1 MKPKLSLIWIL
12 TALLLAHLLPRVVVA
27 DPPTAPVVIDGWN
40 ETVELQE
47 RPDGSMVYLLTDP
60 DGGQRELSPLQ
71 FAKQHYR
78 REQSR
83 SVINRL
89 FNITSPIGIAWVT
102 LGLLG
107 QALFTGRMLVQWLVS
122 ERNRRS
128 TVPVAFWWMSL
139 LGASMLLA
147 YFCWRQDIVG
157 IIGQGL
163 GWVIYVRN
171 LVMIHARSGHVDTG
185 DDPDPEAS
193 LEGGS

>member
-1 MKPKLSLIWIL
+1 MPLRPIIL
-12 TALLLAHLLPRVVVA
+12 LALLLLPLGAAVA
-27 DPPTAPVVIDGWN
+27 SPPMVPVVIEGWP
-40 ETVELQE
+40 EDVQLTEL
-47 RPDGSMVYLLTDP
+47 PDGTVVYQLTAP
-60 DGGQRELSPLQ
+60 DGTTRELTPLQ
-71 FAKQHYR
+71 FAKYHFR

-83 SVINRL
+83 SFINRL

-107 QALFTGRMLVQWLVS
+107 QALFTGRMLVQWFVS

-147 YFCWRQDIVG
+147 YFLWRKDIVG

-163 GWVIYVRN
+163 GWIIYIRN
-171 LVMIHARSGHVDTG
+171 LALIYGRTQAPELS

-193 LEGGS
+193 LEESEA